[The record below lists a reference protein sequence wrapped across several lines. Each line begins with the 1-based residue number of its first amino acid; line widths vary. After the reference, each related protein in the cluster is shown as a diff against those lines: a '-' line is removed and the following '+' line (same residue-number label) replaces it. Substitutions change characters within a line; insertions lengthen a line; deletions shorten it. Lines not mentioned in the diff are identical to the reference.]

1 MKTYQLNNHEYFWDK
16 NQRLW
21 VLYPVDE
28 NKNRIEW
35 DENDN
40 PIECQYFN
48 NKKELKEFLNKNK

>member
-1 MKTYQLNNHEYFWDK
+1 MNQSFEYFWDK

-35 DENDN
+35 DSNDD

-48 NKKELKEFLNKNK
+48 NKTELKEFLNKKVK